1 MWINK
6 FDKKCWNS
14 FSNKQ
19 ITNFLQELAKT
30 AATIKL
36 TTKTKQELTP
46 IKTKSNTKSFV
57 EISASTRE

>member
-6 FDKKCWNS
+6 FDKKGWNS